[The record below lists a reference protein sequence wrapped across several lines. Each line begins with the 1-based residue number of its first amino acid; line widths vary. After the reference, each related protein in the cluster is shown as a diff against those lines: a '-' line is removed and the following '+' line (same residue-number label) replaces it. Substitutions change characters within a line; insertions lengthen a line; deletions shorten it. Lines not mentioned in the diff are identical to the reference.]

1 MTQNFVCACLNVRVC
16 HCAYLCVSLCV
27 GHCVWAILCGPFCVD
42 HFVCIIVFKRFIVF
56 VIDCQ
61 CACYCVLSCFL
72 LCTSLCVCIY
82 CVCHSVSV
90 RLFVQLYVLI
100 CFFRFVFYA
109 FIPVTVCFYNF
120 RYSCNVCTENSRLVE
135 KMYVFYILFKFITHK
150 QRKTINTQTL
160 ITYIDINIQRN
171 IE

>member
-1 MTQNFVCACLNVRVC
+1 MILPQILSTLKFKGVNHCICNQHYIKRRQCVQKIVTNSTRRRASQSPKYMIVLTKSQEKMTQNFVCACLNVRVC

-42 HFVCIIVFKRFIVF
+42 HFVCIIVFKRSIVF

-61 CACYCVLSCFL
+61 CACYCVLRCFL

-90 RLFVQLYVLI
+90 RLFV
-100 CFFRFVFYA
+100 
-109 FIPVTVCFYNF
+109 
-120 RYSCNVCTENSRLVE
+120 
-135 KMYVFYILFKFITHK
+135 
-150 QRKTINTQTL
+150 
-160 ITYIDINIQRN
+160 
-171 IE
+171 